1 MVIRPKWNDWSM
13 NHSINFTKLS
23 FRKLSKYFLWL
34 LCFWRWEKVECCL
47 LGITRD
53 SPAKVQYLSFVLLSK
68 IHHWSQLKVVSA
80 SNTQVLGL
88 NYLIRNVNLLY
99 KIKLWRWATKDQDFC
114 FSPCIYD
121 WSTNKLS
128 GINQL
133 PLYFSHRFCQS
144 SILHGWHISASQGIK
159 SQVGTPELLRK

>member
-1 MVIRPKWNDWSM
+1 M
-13 NHSINFTKLS
+13 NHSINFTKLCH
-23 FRKLSKYFLWL
+23 LENCLKYFLWL

-47 LGITRD
+47 LGITCD
-53 SPAKVQYLSFVLLSK
+53 SPAKVQSGLSFVLLSK
-68 IHHWSQLKVVSA
+68 IQHLSQLKVVSA

-88 NYLIRNVNLLY
+88 NYPIRNVNLLY

-133 PLYFSHRFCQS
+133 PLYFSHRFCRS

-159 SQVGTPELLRK
+159 SQVGTPEFLRK